1 VDALWFYAIAF
12 VVIWSLAILFKDK
25 LKIDI
30 NGPILMRR
38 TGRMRGLIDRIAQK
52 SPRFWKY
59 SMNVGIPVAVFFMAW
74 IFYLLVNSLALML
87 AAPAPSTQ
95 AAFAIAIPGVSIP
108 GSPINVPLG
117 YGLAAIVTVLV
128 VHEFGHAIL
137 ARAECISIK
146 SIGLALFAV
155 IPGAFVETDE
165 EEIKKAKRLSKLRI
179 YAAGSIFNMGFG
191 AIALVGSLLLF
202 MFFIGPSFHAD
213 GMHIT
218 NIIPDSPA
226 DGVLKEGMII
236 TSINDQQITDRSSF
250 INVLNAT
257 KPGDMLSIATN
268 QGTFTIKT
276 APSLHNPLTPRLG
289 VNTRE
294 NLAIDEDVSNT
305 YGNILPWLLFGFATL
320 LQWIFILNFGIGT
333 FNLMPLKPLDGGFI
347 LEELL
352 NYITTN
358 DAANKL
364 TNIIS
369 MVSAMLIITSIGYSF
384 TSAFI

>member
-59 SMNVGIPVAVFFMAW
+59 SMNVGIPIAVFVMAW
-74 IFYLLVNSLALML
+74 IFYLLADSLASML
-87 AAPAPSTQ
+87 AAPVPSTQ
-95 AAFAIAIPGVSIP
+95 ATVALAIPGVSIP

-117 YGLAAIVTVLV
+117 YGLAAIITVVV

-137 ARAECISIK
+137 ARAEGISIK

-155 IPGAFVETDE
+155 IPGAFVEPDE
-165 EEIKKAKRLSKLRI
+165 EEIKKAKKLSKLRI

-191 AIALVGSLLLF
+191 ALALIGTLLLS
-202 MFFIGPSFHAD
+202 MFFVGPSFHAD
-213 GMHIT
+213 GLYIT
-218 NIIPDSPA
+218 NVIPDSPA

-236 TSINDQQITDRSSF
+236 TSINDQQITDRTSF
-250 INVLNAT
+250 ITALNTT
-257 KPGDMLSIATN
+257 KPGDMLTIATN
-268 QGTFTIKT
+268 QETFTIKT
-276 APSLHNPLTPRLG
+276 APNPYNPSISYLG
-289 VNTRE
+289 VHTQK
-294 NLAIDEDVSNT
+294 NLAIDEDISSI
-305 YGNILPWLLFGFATL
+305 YGNILPWLLFGFTTL
-320 LQWIFILNFGIGT
+320 LRWIFIMNFGIGT
-333 FNLMPLKPLDGGFI
+333 FNLLPLKPLDGGLM

-358 DAANKL
+358 AVANKL

-369 MVSAMLIITSIGYSF
+369 MVSLMLIITSMGYSF
-384 TSAFI
+384 ISAFI